1 MLFRSYLLEIIKLCD
16 RLVHADGTPESTLRY
31 LEEVQARLKLRQ
43 QAYQQTPLREEEWT
57 LEVALADGFMQE
69 GYELWF
75 RGLEGLLESCADPP
89 DEVAIVDWLETL
101 REGNRNWLFV
111 ERLSQV
117 R

>member
-1 MLFRSYLLEIIKLCD
+1 
-16 RLVHADGTPESTLRY
+16 
-31 LEEVQARLKLRQ
+31 
-43 QAYQQTPLREEEWT
+43 LREEEWT

-75 RGLEGLLESCADPP
+75 QGLEGLLESCADPP

-101 REGNRNWLFV
+101 REGNRNWLLV